1 MQTMEALVDAGLVK
15 HIGLSNFSLEQL
27 QAAQASLRN
36 SPIVSNQVLYNL
48 NQRSIEAD
56 VLPYCL
62 EQKITI
68 IAYTPLDDGRLAT
81 PAWFPHDYRLRAL
94 EQVAAFSQKTPAQ
107 VALNWCTAHA
117 NVVVIPKSNNS
128 ARIVENCGASGW
140 RLSPEQVQYL
150 NHIFA

>member
-81 PAWFPHDYRLRAL
+81 PAWFPHD
-94 EQVAAFSQKTPAQ
+94 
-107 VALNWCTAHA
+107 
-117 NVVVIPKSNNS
+117 
-128 ARIVENCGASGW
+128 
-140 RLSPEQVQYL
+140 
-150 NHIFA
+150 